1 MAALAEWCTDELIAP
16 LPVLT
21 GLAKLSSAA
30 RIGFFRPAF
39 ATATLLDL
47 AVSNEPSRE
56 DAEDDPDQD
65 RQVNHLVGNNE
76 VHAVLPLKRSALPIT
91 DTELKLM
98 ASAAII
104 GERSCPVMG

>member
-1 MAALAEWCTDELIAP
+1 MSPPQPDDQRNCALPALAGPAR
-16 LPVLT
+16 LP
-21 GLAKLSSAA
+21 SAT